1 MVNLALLIVPL
12 ITGIAVGYFLR
23 DKRRIEQGKL
33 VFWVILVLIFS
44 LGFSIGSNNDLLGAL
59 PDVAVIS
66 LILVLFT
73 VGFSVVLVKVAGKL
87 VKLD

>member
-12 ITGIAVGYFLR
+12 ITGIAAGYFLR

-59 PDVAVIS
+59 PDVAAIS
-66 LILVLFT
+66 VILVLFT